1 MNMFSIT
8 KAIKQ
13 EMQSKIMP
21 IWGDVTLAPINE
33 LISGRVAN
41 LPAELQQLILLFAC
55 CHPCAV
61 LVRNNAKYISKF
73 TSPFWSVCCWRRT
86 QNLSE
91 QNYAW
96 MGIELG
102 PSPCGPI
109 VRMQPMQPTLLIPP
123 LPPPSPPL
131 RMKKGQQRN
140 LIKAQRKQLHRSQKS
155 NNRLNKRQR
164 R

>member
-1 MNMFSIT
+1 MFSIT

-21 IWGDVTLAPINE
+21 IWGDVTLAPINK

-41 LPAELQQLILLFAC
+41 LPTELQQLILRFAC
-55 CHPCAV
+55 CHPCAS

-96 MGIELG
+96 RGIENG

-109 VRMQPMQPTLLIPP
+109 VRMQPVQPTLLIPP
-123 LPPPSPPL
+123 LPPPLPSLL